1 MQKNPTYKSIQDEF
15 ESVLL
20 SHVPNEHKPLF
31 EASRYMLK
39 NGGKRIRPLLV
50 LITCYDLNQGKI
62 DHAFDAAAAIE
73 FVHNYSL
80 IHDDLPCMDDDD
92 LRRGRPTLHKVYG
105 EAMAVLTGDFLLS
118 HAFTALLDSKK
129 LGDTLKVKLGQN
141 LSHYCGGGQL
151 LEGQVLDLAMEGKIG
166 HFYDLMNIYLRKTSS
181 LFCCALEF
189 GAILAGKYQEC
200 EMLLKEVGQKLGLAF
215 QVRND
220 FQGKQKDIEG
230 EKFTI
235 FSLQTE
241 QQAKKLIEKNVTDAL
256 QLLDQS
262 PFEFAQLKEMIKT
275 FFLYEV

>member
-1 MQKNPTYKSIQDEF
+1 MHTNPTYKSIQDEF

-50 LITCYDLNQGKI
+50 LITCYDLNNAKI

-92 LRRGRPTLHKVYG
+92 LRRGKPTIHKVYG

-118 HAFTALLDSKK
+118 HAFTALLDSQK
-129 LGDTLKVKLGQN
+129 LNNDIKVKLGQN

-189 GAILAGKYQEC
+189 GAILADKHREC
-200 EMLLKEVGQKLGLAF
+200 ERLLKEVGQKLGLAF

-220 FQGKQKDIEG
+220 FQGKQKDVEG

-241 QQAKKLIEKNVTDAL
+241 QQAKKLIEKNVNDAL
-256 QLLDQS
+256 ELLNQS
-262 PFEFAQLKEMIKT
+262 PFEFTKLKEMIKT